1 MKSGTGRTPRPSS
14 PALPRSPVCT
24 SWSPGPRWLPPAS
37 RALPRA
43 RASPVPPYSPR
54 SSPVTRFPPDL
65 QATSSPKD
73 SSSSR
78 PKLRTSSSRSR
89 RSDRQMLDFTVPTL
103 MSRIS
108 AISGSVRPS

>member
-1 MKSGTGRTPRPSS
+1 MGATTRKEAQADPPSARTFSRFPRAPQGSPDPVGFPPGTAPPYQ
-14 PALPRSPVCT
+14 PVLPVARSPT
-24 SWSPGPRWLPPAS
+24 
-37 RALPRA
+37 
-43 RASPVPPYSPR
+43 
-54 SSPVTRFPPDL
+54 DL

-78 PKLRTSSSRSR
+78 PKLRTSSSRIR